1 MKQMARA
8 GLTIDTQTLWDQL
21 AALAHHLTPTHDA
34 LHASVLTAPVL
45 GADETR
51 WPLLGQPGATKWH
64 AWALAAPDAVCYRI
78 AGSRSVAAAAAVLR
92 DYQGWLIADGY
103 AVYPALRD
111 QHAAARGPDV
121 SARALLGP
129 RAAEVCRGRAALPGG
144 GRGRAADRRS
154 STRSRRGAARSPSRR
169 ARPNGTAGRQTEGTA
184 LVAAIRAW
192 CVAHPVLPESALG
205 KAIRYT
211 LDLWPGLTAFL
222 TEPALPLD
230 TNHVERGMRALA
242 VGRKN
247 HYGSRS
253 ERGTRVAALF
263 YSLIESAKLVGLE
276 PGAYLAEATH
286 RAIATPGTV
295 TLPAALRTP

>member
-1 MKQMARA
+1 M
-8 GLTIDTQTLWDQL
+8 
-21 AALAHHLTPTHDA
+21 
-34 LHASVLTAPVL
+34 
-45 GADETR
+45 
-51 WPLLGQPGATKWH
+51 
-64 AWALAAPDAVCYRI
+64 
-78 AGSRSVAAAAAVLR
+78 
-92 DYQGWLIADGY
+92 ADGY
-103 AVYPALRD
+103 SVYPALRD
-111 QHAAARGPDV
+111 QQAAARAPTFRLAHCWAHVRRKFVEAAPHYPEAGEV
-121 SARALLGP
+121 VRLIGALYALEARSRALSEP
-129 RAAEVCRGRAALPGG
+129 ARTAERAV
-144 GRGRAADRRS
+144 
-154 STRSRRGAARSPSRR
+154 
-169 ARPNGTAGRQTEGTA
+169 GRQTEGTA

-276 PGAYLAEATH
+276 PGAYLAEATA

-295 TLPAALRTP
+295 TLPAALRTS

>member
-1 MKQMARA
+1 MARA

-34 LHASVLTAPVL
+34 LHAVVLTAPVL

-51 WPLLGQPGATKWH
+51 WPL
-64 AWALAAPDAVCYRI
+64 
-78 AGSRSVAAAAAVLR
+78 
-92 DYQGWLIADGY
+92 
-103 AVYPALRD
+103 
-111 QHAAARGPDV
+111 
-121 SARALLGP
+121 
-129 RAAEVCRGRAALPGG
+129 
-144 GRGRAADRRS
+144 
-154 STRSRRGAARSPSRR
+154 
-169 ARPNGTAGRQTEGTA
+169 

-276 PGAYLAEATH
+276 PGAYLAEATR
-286 RAIATPGTV
+286 RAIDTPGTV
-295 TLPAALRTP
+295 PLPAAPRSPSTLTHRQRVGRRSRAWFCVPKEPFPGAVPVRPATPPCRLT